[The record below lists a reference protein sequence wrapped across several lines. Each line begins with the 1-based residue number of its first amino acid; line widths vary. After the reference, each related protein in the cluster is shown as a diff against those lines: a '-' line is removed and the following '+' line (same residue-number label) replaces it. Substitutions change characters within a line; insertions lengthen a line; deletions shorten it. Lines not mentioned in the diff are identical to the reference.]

1 MKTAVVTGGASG
13 IGYGLAQML
22 EADGYRVVVMGRHG
36 EQAVCEAMKMLPH
49 GVYVQGDLSSGQD
62 RERLLDIAGNL
73 DVLVNNAGVAP
84 KVRSDVL
91 DMTEESYDYVMD
103 INLKGTFFLTQSAA
117 KRMIAQGSGGCIIN
131 ISSMSAYTS
140 STNRAQ
146 YCISKAGIGMVT
158 KIFADR
164 LAEYGI
170 GVYELRPGI
179 IETDM
184 IAGVRDKYDTLI
196 YEKGILPIRRY
207 GTPEDIGRAV
217 CAIAGGAL
225 AYSTGEVINID
236 GGFHLQRL

>member
-1 MKTAVVTGGASG
+1 
-13 IGYGLAQML
+13 
-22 EADGYRVVVMGRHG
+22 
-36 EQAVCEAMKMLPH
+36 
-49 GVYVQGDLSSGQD
+49 
-62 RERLLDIAGNL
+62 
-73 DVLVNNAGVAP
+73 
-84 KVRSDVL
+84 
-91 DMTEESYDYVMD
+91 
-103 INLKGTFFLTQSAA
+103 
-117 KRMIAQGSGGCIIN
+117 
-131 ISSMSAYTS
+131 
-140 STNRAQ
+140 
-146 YCISKAGIGMVT
+146 MVT